1 MPEIY
6 RESAKKNEKGIAL
19 LFTLIVLSLL
29 LILALGFALNSMF
42 DHKAAYNSANKSFA
56 AFLAQIQLKQVLT
69 LIENDEA
76 NLENS
81 KFYSHDSGS
90 PVVTD
95 TNMLKD
101 MLQERMTVADLLTT
115 IDTDKVNWNYI
126 RSQDSEKRIIG
137 RTAFIVLTG
146 IPLDSLVDGRVGTTA
161 YPKHNEK
168 DNTESRIGKYVSEI
182 NIRAALPSAT
192 SSIAG
197 ALNWNGDSTNNTVP
211 GFTGGKYTGNWQSF
225 TNLFSTLEAVSIALT
240 NPQKAEFREN
250 VSIVVAKDKEAFWMD
265 TSKDTNIDSDE
276 LYKRFDLTRD
286 WNTADNAADLTFI
299 KEKILLTSGT
309 APDIDMEK
317 WTNINSNASSA
328 GLPWLACFGYKDD
341 GTPYT
346 LAELGSTF
354 PSVSA
359 HRYQIAANLKDYC
372 DDDGGI
378 NRPTSDVDPT
388 LANPTN
394 WVNCVT
400 HPKFTG
406 NEKTPYINKVGFN
419 VRVLRSQSGTD
430 VSATIA
436 IVPCVELINIYGENC
451 PDDLRV
457 TIIGKVTIRTTIN
470 KTAFTDDYDINT
482 NTDNPP
488 YISIGKYVNS
498 KKPGDWKLSGYS
510 NLCFGE
516 YKTDSVSR
524 SSCTDLNVKVE
535 VTAVEITKVVLHNG
549 TIAYDYTKNLT
560 ETSPLAPGGIY
571 PFAVFSGE
579 TDPEQSAWFGF
590 AAHDPRQNLNP
601 EDWLHLTPSVNDYA
615 SAGDQPSAIFSL
627 VTGGPPYAGAANAD
641 NSVPANCTVSPADGD
656 DAEPL
661 DTSTSGREKDPANC
675 NISTAFIRNGPMESP
690 WELGFIH
697 RGFRWQ
703 TVNLKKYDSAKAYKP
718 TIGTE
723 KYIPGGGLYSAG
735 DANILD
741 QIKMTA
747 GAYAPQK
754 INLRTQKNEI
764 LDALFSKVRLG
775 CAINSTMSVE
785 SIAGIEPGTGTVL
798 SGTEINL
805 VAADYTNMRAN
816 IISMFQTLGL
826 TNRTRASAVGELTLP
841 AGAATDAAQEELT
854 GKIVNLTKV
863 GGKIDN
869 FTIVILAQMIKD
881 IGGPSGS
888 PFNVSRYSWD
898 ASTSGTEGCE
908 LGVFNAKI
916 NDINDSK
923 KNIYYDE
930 ITAEQKIVVKGYRT
944 IDGNIKITSFQY
956 VE

>member
-19 LFTLIVLSLL
+19 LFTLIVLALL

-56 AFLAQIQLKQVLT
+56 AFLAQTQLKQVLT
-69 LIENDEA
+69 LIKNDEA

-81 KFYSHDSGS
+81 KFYSHDSGL

-101 MLQERMTVADLLTT
+101 MLQERLTVANLLTT

-126 RSQDSEKRIIG
+126 RSHDSEKRIIG

-197 ALNWNGDSTNNTVP
+197 ALNWNGESTDNTVP
-211 GFTGGKYTGNWQSF
+211 GFTEGKYTGNWQSF
-225 TNLFSTLEAVSIALT
+225 TNLFSTLEAVPIALT
-240 NPQKAEFREN
+240 DPQKAEFREN

-341 GTPYT
+341 GSPYS
-346 LAELGSTF
+346 LADLDSTF

-388 LANPTN
+388 LASPTN

-406 NEKTPYINKVGFN
+406 NEKTPYINTVGFKIKADRTESSST
-419 VRVLRSQSGTD
+419 VGTYIEI
-430 VSATIA
+430 T
-436 IVPCVELINIYGENC
+436 PCVGLINIYGSNC
-451 PDDLRV
+451 PEDLTV
-457 TIIGKVTIRTTIN
+457 VIKGDVDIETTVGSDNVPTSVSNALDCTLTIAAGDWTTTGYSEFKMLSSASYTGPTNSHSVGSPGQSIAVKVTGI
-470 KTAFTDDYDINT
+470 K
-482 NTDNPP
+482 
-488 YISIGKYVNS
+488 
-498 KKPGDWKLSGYS
+498 
-510 NLCFGE
+510 
-516 YKTDSVSR
+516 
-524 SSCTDLNVKVE
+524 
-535 VTAVEITKVVLHNG
+535 ITKIVLHNG
-549 TIAYDYTKNLT
+549 TVAYDYTKLLT
-560 ETSPLAPGGIY
+560 TPTDYSRPFFAGTSSGGI
-571 PFAVFSGE
+571 G
-579 TDPEQSAWFGF
+579 WFGF
-590 AAHDPRQNLNP
+590 AVHDPRQNLNNG
-601 EDWLHLTPSVNDYA
+601 DWLCLTSSSVD
-615 SAGDQPSAIFSL
+615 DPTTVFSL
-627 VTGGPPYAGAANAD
+627 TGTSPYYGAANAD

-675 NISTAFIRNGPMESP
+675 NISTAFIRNAPMESP

-703 TVNLKKYDSAKAYKP
+703 TVNLKKYDSAKAYKAV
-718 TIGTE
+718 TIGTK
-723 KYIPGGGLYSAG
+723 KYIPGGGLHSAG

-775 CAINSTMSVE
+775 CAINSTMKVE

-805 VAADYTNMRAN
+805 AAVDYTNMRAN
-816 IISMFQTLGL
+816 IISMFKTLGL
-826 TNRTRASAVGELTLP
+826 TNRTRSSVVSELTLP
-841 AGAATDAAQEELT
+841 AGATTDAAQEELT
-854 GKIVNLTKV
+854 GKIVNLTKL
-863 GGKIDN
+863 GGKVDN

-888 PFNVSRYSWD
+888 PFNVSRYSGD
-898 ASTSGTEGCE
+898 ASTSGIEGCE
-908 LGVFNAKI
+908 LSVFNAKI

-930 ITAEQKIVVKGYRT
+930 ITAEQKTVVKGYRT